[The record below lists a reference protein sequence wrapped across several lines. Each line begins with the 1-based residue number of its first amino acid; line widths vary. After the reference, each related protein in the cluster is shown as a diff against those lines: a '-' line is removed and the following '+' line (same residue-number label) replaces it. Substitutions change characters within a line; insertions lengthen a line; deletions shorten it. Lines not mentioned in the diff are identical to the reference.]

1 MDRFGNV
8 NGSERGIELEV
19 QFVFTSCL
27 TIIQAGMLFSIA
39 VKEFNLE
46 ATVVVSQYL
55 IGVYFNI
62 GTEVEFGGTFS
73 AVFRICNMNQD
84 DIPF

>member
-1 MDRFGNV
+1 
-8 NGSERGIELEV
+8 
-19 QFVFTSCL
+19 
-27 TIIQAGMLFSIA
+27 MLFSVA

-46 ATVVVSQYL
+46 ATVVILQHF
-55 IGVYFNI
+55 IGVHFNI